1 MLKPRCVDLSER
13 SNSLN
18 GEVTMVRTRSTEQK
32 FDMIFSRGLVFVRYM
47 IIHHISQIERE
58 HASTLV
64 YGDCHSLLRRQ
75 WDLRTSVQ

>member
-1 MLKPRCVDLSER
+1 MKDL
-13 SNSLN
+13 NSLN

-32 FDMIFSRGLVFVRYM
+32 FDLIFAPLFLLRYM